1 MIDIAASHQDR
12 LGCSMIAQA
21 LGASAHRT
29 PYQLWE
35 VYTGREPWPDLGD
48 DLRVALGEP
57 MEHVLRPFVEKK
69 LGGKLRRDSKEYFHP
84 TLKLVAHVDYR
95 LSKVAQILSD
105 LGIQTDQ
112 RPVVDM
118 KTSLGFG
125 AKFRF
130 GVDGSDEVDS
140 DVLLQMQGYTL
151 LTGADLA
158 LVAAL
163 VPGPE
168 IKIYP
173 IIADKE
179 LHRLIEE
186 GVDKFWWHV
195 ESDTPPDITTLED
208 AIRRWPHSI
217 QNSISADDQ
226 TMLSIAALREVKAVL
241 AEQKKIADQYE
252 LEIKTYMADAE
263 AIVDEDG
270 KPLCTW
276 KSQGDRRVFRVKKEK
291 TNG

>member
-1 MIDIAASHQDR
+1 MIDIAASHRQR

-21 LGASAHRT
+21 LGVSAHRT

-35 VYTGREPWPDLGD
+35 VYTGREPWPELGD
-48 DLRVALGEP
+48 DRRVALGEP
-57 MEHVLRPFVEKK
+57 MENVLRPFVEKK
-69 LGGKLRRDSKEYFHP
+69 LGGKLRRDTKEYFHP
-84 TLKLVAHVDYR
+84 RLSLVAHVDFR
-95 LSKVAQILSD
+95 LSTLAQMLMD
-105 LGIQTDQ
+105 LGITTDQ

-130 GVDGSDEVDS
+130 GADGSDEVDS

-173 IIADKE
+173 IRADPE
-179 LHRLIEE
+179 LHRMIEE
-186 GVDKFWWHV
+186 GVEKFWWHV
-195 ESDTPPDITTLED
+195 TTDTPPDITTLED
-208 AIRRWPHSI
+208 AIRRWP
-217 QNSISADDQ
+217 NSIPNSLSADDQ
-226 TMLSIAALREVKAVL
+226 TLLSIAALREVKAVL

-252 LEIKTYMADAE
+252 LEIKRYMADAE
-263 AIVDEDG
+263 ALLDESG

-291 TNG
+291 AQ

>member
-1 MIDIAASHQDR
+1 MIDIAASHKSWM
-12 LGCSMIAQA
+12 GCSKLAQI
-21 LGASAHRT
+21 LNVSQHGT
-29 PYQLWE
+29 QYQMWRI
-35 VYTGREPWPDLGD
+35 YTERDPWPDLSGE
-48 DLRVALGEP
+48 LRVDLGEL
-57 MEHVLRPFVEKK
+57 MEPVLRPFVEKK
-69 LGGKLRRDSKEYFHP
+69 LGGKLRRDRKEYFHP
-84 TLKLVAHVDYR
+84 TLKLVGHVDFR
-95 LSKVAQILSD
+95 LSTLAQMLVD
-105 LGIQTDQ
+105 LGIATDQ

-130 GVDGSDEVDS
+130 GANGSDEVDS

-173 IIADKE
+173 IRADPE
-179 LHRLIEE
+179 LHRMIEE
-186 GVDKFWWHV
+186 GVEKFWWHV
-195 ESDTPPDITTLED
+195 TTDTPPDITTLED
-208 AIRRWPHSI
+208 AIRRWP
-217 QNSISADDQ
+217 NSIPNSLSADDQ
-226 TMLSIAALREVKAVL
+226 TLLSIAALREVKAVL

-252 LEIKTYMADAE
+252 LEIKRYMADAE
-263 AIVDEDG
+263 ALLDESG

-291 TNG
+291 TL

>member
-1 MIDIAASHQDR
+1 MSDIAASHRDR

-21 LGASAHRT
+21 LGVSAHRT
-29 PYQLWE
+29 PFQLWE
-35 VYTGREPWPDLGD
+35 VYSGREPWPDLGD

-57 MEHVLRPFVEKK
+57 MENVLRPFVEKK
-69 LGGKLRRDSKEYFHP
+69 MGGKLRRDSKEYVHP
-84 TLKLVAHVDYR
+84 TLKLVGHMDYR
-95 LSKVAQILSD
+95 LSKLAQILVD
-105 LGIQTDQ
+105 LGITTEQ

-130 GVDGSDEVDS
+130 GADGSDEVDS
-140 DVLLQMQGYTL
+140 DVMLQMQGYTL
-151 LTGADLA
+151 LSGADLA

-173 IIADKE
+173 IRADPD

-186 GVDKFWWHV
+186 GVEKFWWHV
-195 ESDTPPDITTLED
+195 DTDTPPEITTLED

-217 QNSISADDQ
+217 PNSIGADDQ
-226 TMLSIAALREVKAVL
+226 TMLSIAALREVKDIL
-241 AEQKKIADQYE
+241 SEQKKVADQYE
-252 LEIKTYMADAE
+252 LVIKQYMADAE
-263 AIVDEDG
+263 AIVDEAG

-291 TNG
+291 TQ